1 MVIITLQFR
10 CDCWYRGKLG
20 QMWPRSQLWSWTVK
34 KKSWCCNRRPFLVQS
49 VSFGTF
55 ILLSRPVPPV
65 CLGVWREK
73 GDTWKKTVSLWVSK
87 FWRFA
92 IDEFLNVWQKK
103 FWFHSIG
110 STVQVLKVPKDSCF
124 FFFFFFLLFTLLC
137 VCLTYLFFRFWIWLK
152 KMKCNEKIF
161 RFFHLDW
168 VHSWLW
174 RTHWEFLVILNEAT
188 NVHIAF

>member
-1 MVIITLQFR
+1 MMGSKDGGYSV
-10 CDCWYRGKLG
+10 DCWFEAWFNLFCVTNE
-20 QMWPRSQLWSWTVK
+20 W
-34 KKSWCCNRRPFLVQS
+34 
-49 VSFGTF
+49 
-55 ILLSRPVPPV
+55 
-65 CLGVWREK
+65 
-73 GDTWKKTVSLWVSK
+73 GDTRKKMVSLWVSK
-87 FWRFA
+87 LWRFA